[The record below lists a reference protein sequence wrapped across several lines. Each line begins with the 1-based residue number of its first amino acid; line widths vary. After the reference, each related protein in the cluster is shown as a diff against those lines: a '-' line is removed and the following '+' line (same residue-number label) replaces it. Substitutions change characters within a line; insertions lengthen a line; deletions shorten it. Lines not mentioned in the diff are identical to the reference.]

1 MQKKKLVRL
10 LGIVL
15 VVGVLSGV
23 MTSCKAGHETCPA
36 YTKVDKTELN
46 KF

>member
-1 MQKKKLVRL
+1 MKKLVRV

-23 MTSCKAGHETCPA
+23 VTSCKASHDVCPA
-36 YTKVDKTELN
+36 YTKVDKKEVKN
-46 KF
+46 F

>member
-10 LGIVL
+10 FGIVL

-23 MTSCKAGHETCPA
+23 MTSCKAAHDVCPA
-36 YTKVDKTELN
+36 YTKIDKTEVKN
-46 KF
+46 F